1 MPKLD
6 PKRLIDLLMISE
18 HGSYTRAAAAR
29 GVSQPALSNSV
40 AALERTL
47 GIKVLERNRRGAELT
62 DFGRLLASHAA
73 ALDSVLA
80 RASEEVE
87 LKKLGMEG
95 SLAIGAS
102 PVACVDI
109 VPDAIS
115 QLKRETPNIAIRI
128 DERPDDELIKA
139 LRFGEIDFMISP
151 TGLLTDPPDIA
162 CEILLQD
169 GFEIIMRRTH
179 RWARRRSIALSELR
193 GVQWVMPNAHS
204 TIWRQIEAL
213 FAAENEPWPTNCIAT
228 NSITALKSLIM
239 RDDFVSI
246 ASGKLVKHER
256 DAGHIVC
263 IALRKSHFVREICLR
278 QRRGAKL
285 TPIAQRFGAIVRA
298 QQTSRWK

>member
-1 MPKLD
+1 MRALD
-6 PKRLIDLLMISE
+6 PKKLIDLLAIAE

-40 AALERTL
+40 AILERTL
-47 GIKVLERNRRGAELT
+47 GIRVLERNRRGAELT

-73 ALDSVLA
+73 ALHSVLA

-115 QLKRETPNIAIRI
+115 QLKRQTPNIAIRI

-139 LRFGEIDFMISP
+139 LRFGEIDFMIGP
-151 TGLLTDPPDIA
+151 TGLMTDPPDI
-162 CEILLQD
+162 ERKILLKD
-169 GFEIIMRRTH
+169 GFEIIMRRKH
-179 RWARRRSIALSELR
+179 RLARCKSMALSELR
-193 GVQWVMPNAHS
+193 DVQWVMPNAQS

-213 FAAENEPWPTNCIAT
+213 FAAENEPWPANCVTT

-239 RDDFVSI
+239 RGDFVSI
-246 ASGKLVKHER
+246 ASGKLMKPER
-256 DAGHIVC
+256 DAGHIAC
-263 IALRKSHFVREICLR
+263 IALRKSNFVREICIR

-285 TPIAQRFGAIVRA
+285 TPVAQNFLAIVCAR
-298 QQTSRWK
+298 QSGNE